1 MSKAFDKVNHRLLL
15 SKLSSYGLSLKYCRL
30 LDSYLSH
37 RLNFVRVSGRL
48 SAPFLSTSGV
58 PQGSNLGPL
67 LFLVF
72 VNDLASCIK
81 HTRLLLFAD
90 DIKLFTAVKTVDDC
104 ECLQRDIDSIS
115 AWCFSNDLLLNESKT
130 KVMSFSRK
138 REILSFPY
146 VLDSTDITRV
156 EVIRDLGVF
165 MDPAINFNHHV
176 TTIAN
181 ASCRVLGA
189 ITRVTRGFS
198 NPLCILRLFSS
209 LVRSRVEYASVVWN
223 CIGVTNSGVIESVQ
237 RRFVRVLFDR
247 YFQPNYFYSYER
259 ICELVKLDSLHNR
272 RTIRGLTYLYRI
284 VNGII
289 DSPELLSHIF
299 LHVPRRS
306 SRLYTLFY
314 PPDFY
319 HAAPM
324 TRLQLTYNHLEQIS
338 GNVSLDIFDEE
349 RKFRKCVETIVLS

>member
-1 MSKAFDKVNHRLLL
+1 M
-15 SKLSSYGLSLKYCRL
+15 
-30 LDSYLSH
+30 
-37 RLNFVRVSGRL
+37 RVSGRL

-72 VNDLASCIK
+72 LNDLTSCIK
-81 HTRLLLFAD
+81 HTRFLLFAD
-90 DIKLFTAVKTVDDC
+90 DMKLFTAVKTVYDC

-115 AWCFSNDLLLNESKT
+115 AGCFSNDLLLNESKT

-146 VLDSTDITRV
+146 VLDSTNVTRV

-176 TTIAN
+176 TTITN
-181 ASCRVLGA
+181 ASITG
-189 ITRVTRGFS
+189 ITRDFS
-198 NPLCILRLFSS
+198 KPLCILRLFSS

-223 CIGVTNSGVIESVQ
+223 CIGVTNSGLIESVQ

-259 ICELVKLDSLHNR
+259 ICELVKLDSSHNR
-272 RTIRGLTYLYRI
+272 RTIRELTYLYKI

-289 DSPELLSHIF
+289 DSPELLSHIY
-299 LHVPRRS
+299 LHVPRQS
-306 SRLYTLFY
+306 CRLYTLFY
-314 PPDFY
+314 PIDFY

-324 TRLQLTYNHLEQIS
+324 TRLQLTYNHLEQICA
-338 GNVSLDIFDEE
+338 NASLDIFDEK
-349 RKFRKCVETIVLS
+349 RKFRQCVEAIVFS